1 MNRDRVEWWFLGLGR
16 RGNGELLF
24 NRYRASA
31 EEDEKVLEMG
41 SSCFRTLWYALCH
54 ITVHFKMV
62 KFIDFMLC
70 IFCHNK
76 KQDKQLNFKMGKGSE

>member
-31 EEDEKVLEMG
+31 EEDEKVLEMNSG
-41 SSCFRTLWYALCH
+41 DGCSILLM
-54 ITVHFKMV
+54 HFMY
-62 KFIDFMLC
+62 
-70 IFCHNK
+70 
-76 KQDKQLNFKMGKGSE
+76 LNLHVP

>member
-1 MNRDRVEWWFLGLGR
+1 MKRDRVEWWFLGLRR

-41 SSCFRTLWYALCH
+41 SGCSTTL
-54 ITVHFKMV
+54 
-62 KFIDFMLC
+62 
-70 IFCHNK
+70 
-76 KQDKQLNFKMGKGSE
+76 

>member
-41 SSCFRTLWYALCH
+41 SSCFKIL
-54 ITVHFKMV
+54 
-62 KFIDFMLC
+62 
-70 IFCHNK
+70 
-76 KQDKQLNFKMGKGSE
+76 